1 MFFGEWPVP
10 DAPALLTRIAN
21 RVLEARESGTTVI
34 FVQNDGPEGELDAPG
49 MPYWQLALAPGAGE
63 RVVNKTTQNVF
74 ESNPNL
80 ASELQESG
88 IKTLE
93 LIGLQSELCL
103 YSSVLGALE
112 NGFMVDGK
120 DVYSLSGSTLDILG
134 LAIRVALTKTFLPHC
149 RFLLLDEPF
158 AACDAQRQAQ
168 ALGFIHTLGFD
179 QIIIVTHD
187 NLTEAVADHVIE
199 L

>member
-21 RVLEARESGTTVI
+21 RVLEARESGTKVI

-74 ESNPNL
+74 ESSPNL
-80 ASELQESG
+80 ASQLQESG

-112 NGFMVDGK
+112 NGFMVEISRELHGTYDSESESAGEIS
-120 DVYSLSGSTLDILG
+120 DRIQSEIE
-134 LAIRVALTKTFLPHC
+134 ALIAK
-149 RFLLLDEPF
+149 
-158 AACDAQRQAQ
+158 
-168 ALGFIHTLGFD
+168 
-179 QIIIVTHD
+179 
-187 NLTEAVADHVIE
+187 
-199 L
+199 